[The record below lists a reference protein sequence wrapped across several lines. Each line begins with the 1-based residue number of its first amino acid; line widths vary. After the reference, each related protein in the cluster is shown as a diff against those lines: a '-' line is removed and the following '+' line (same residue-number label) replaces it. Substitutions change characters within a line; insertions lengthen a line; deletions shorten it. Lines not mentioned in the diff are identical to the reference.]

1 MQYEEFV
8 LRQLKRNEKIY
19 SVCMKVFLVF
29 MIVFVLALIGILI
42 GGLGIEMTIFD
53 VILML
58 IIAVEYPT
66 FKKLKDQANFASA
79 EIEAALVTTGFRIPE
94 DYTDR
99 TKKIRSK
106 IEQEPKKLMISA
118 VSIGILALT
127 CFGGMGMILWACS
140 FSGFEDFNAWY
151 ATSVGVF
158 GMIGI
163 ILVVLMILYLKHS
176 GGLDVAGGIADAG
189 RMRHETESEDR
200 FGLRSL

>member
-1 MQYEEFV
+1 MRYEEFV

-118 VSIGILALT
+118 VSIGILDLT

-151 ATSVGVF
+151 ATTVGVF

-163 ILVVLMILYLKHS
+163 ILVVLMILYLKDY
-176 GGLDVAGGIADAG
+176 GAAKKLQQYK
-189 RMRHETESEDR
+189 
-200 FGLRSL
+200 

>member
-1 MQYEEFV
+1 MRYEEFV

-79 EIEAALVTTGFRIPE
+79 EIEAALVTTGFRMTI
-94 DYTDR
+94 R
-99 TKKIRSK
+99 TGRRRS
-106 IEQEPKKLMISA
+106 EA
-118 VSIGILALT
+118 
-127 CFGGMGMILWACS
+127 
-140 FSGFEDFNAWY
+140 
-151 ATSVGVF
+151 
-158 GMIGI
+158 
-163 ILVVLMILYLKHS
+163 
-176 GGLDVAGGIADAG
+176 
-189 RMRHETESEDR
+189 
-200 FGLRSL
+200 RSNRNRRN

>member
-1 MQYEEFV
+1 
-8 LRQLKRNEKIY
+8 
-19 SVCMKVFLVF
+19 
-29 MIVFVLALIGILI
+29 
-42 GGLGIEMTIFD
+42 MTIFD

-106 IEQEPKKLMISA
+106 IEQEPKKLMVSA

-151 ATSVGVF
+151 AARRRGVW
-158 GMIGI
+158 
-163 ILVVLMILYLKHS
+163 YDRDHS
-176 GGLDVAGGIADAG
+176 GSADDPVF
-189 RMRHETESEDR
+189 E
-200 FGLRSL
+200 GLRCGEKAAAV

>member
-106 IEQEPKKLMISA
+106 IEQEPMISA

-163 ILVVLMILYLKHS
+163 ILVVLMILYLKDY
-176 GGLDVAGGIADAG
+176 GAAKKLQQYK
-189 RMRHETESEDR
+189 
-200 FGLRSL
+200 

>member
-79 EIEAALVTTGFRIPE
+79 EIEAALVTTGFPDPGRLYGQDEE
-94 DYTDR
+94 DPKQDR
-99 TKKIRSK
+99 TGT
-106 IEQEPKKLMISA
+106 EETDD
-118 VSIGILALT
+118 IG
-127 CFGGMGMILWACS
+127 CFDRY
-140 FSGFEDFNAWY
+140 SGFDLLWRNGDDF
-151 ATSVGVF
+151 
-158 GMIGI
+158 M
-163 ILVVLMILYLKHS
+163 
-176 GGLDVAGGIADAG
+176 GLFIF
-189 RMRHETESEDR
+189 RI
-200 FGLRSL
+200 

>member
-66 FKKLKDQANFASA
+66 FKKLGEFRQCRDRGSA
-79 EIEAALVTTGFRIPE
+79 GHDGIPDPGRLYGQDEEDPKQDRTGTEETDDIGCFDRYSGFDLLWRNGDDFMGLFIFRI
-94 DYTDR
+94 
-99 TKKIRSK
+99 
-106 IEQEPKKLMISA
+106 
-118 VSIGILALT
+118 
-127 CFGGMGMILWACS
+127 
-140 FSGFEDFNAWY
+140 
-151 ATSVGVF
+151 
-158 GMIGI
+158 
-163 ILVVLMILYLKHS
+163 
-176 GGLDVAGGIADAG
+176 
-189 RMRHETESEDR
+189 
-200 FGLRSL
+200 

>member
-53 VILML
+53 VILIL

-79 EIEAALVTTGFRIPE
+79 EIEAALV
-94 DYTDR
+94 
-99 TKKIRSK
+99 IRSK

-163 ILVVLMILYLKHS
+163 ILVVLMILYLKDY
-176 GGLDVAGGIADAG
+176 GAAKKLQQYK
-189 RMRHETESEDR
+189 
-200 FGLRSL
+200 

>member
-53 VILML
+53 VILM
-58 IIAVEYPT
+58 IAVEYPT
-66 FKKLKDQANFASA
+66 SKKLKDQANFASA

-140 FSGFEDFNAWY
+140 FSGLEDFNAWY
-151 ATSVGVF
+151 ATGVGVF

-163 ILVVLMILYLKHS
+163 IQEVLMILY
-176 GGLDVAGGIADAG
+176 
-189 RMRHETESEDR
+189 M
-200 FGLRSL
+200 

>member
-66 FKKLKDQANFASA
+66 FKKLKDQANF
-79 EIEAALVTTGFRIPE
+79 EMC
-94 DYTDR
+94 
-99 TKKIRSK
+99 IRDS
-106 IEQEPKKLMISA
+106 
-118 VSIGILALT
+118 
-127 CFGGMGMILWACS
+127 C
-140 FSGFEDFNAWY
+140 Y
-151 ATSVGVF
+151 AGNENSHGHKF
-158 GMIGI
+158 HQ
-163 ILVVLMILYLKHS
+163 K
-176 GGLDVAGGIADAG
+176 
-189 RMRHETESEDR
+189 
-200 FGLRSL
+200 

>member
-99 TKKIRSK
+99 T
-106 IEQEPKKLMISA
+106 
-118 VSIGILALT
+118 T
-127 CFGGMGMILWACS
+127 
-140 FSGFEDFNAWY
+140 
-151 ATSVGVF
+151 
-158 GMIGI
+158 
-163 ILVVLMILYLKHS
+163 
-176 GGLDVAGGIADAG
+176 
-189 RMRHETESEDR
+189 
-200 FGLRSL
+200 

>member
-79 EIEAALVTTGFRIPE
+79 EIEAALVTTGDVYKRQL
-94 DYTDR
+94 YT
-99 TKKIRSK
+99 
-106 IEQEPKKLMISA
+106 
-118 VSIGILALT
+118 
-127 CFGGMGMILWACS
+127 
-140 FSGFEDFNAWY
+140 
-151 ATSVGVF
+151 
-158 GMIGI
+158 
-163 ILVVLMILYLKHS
+163 
-176 GGLDVAGGIADAG
+176 
-189 RMRHETESEDR
+189 
-200 FGLRSL
+200 LRSRRAAWKYPDKPHVQPYPGYRLRRIKQNRRLLRSWEPA